1 MSQATRILLI
11 AAAIV
16 GLSALVGTVIGQAAP
31 V

>member
-1 MSQATRILLI
+1 MSQVTRTLLL

-16 GLSALVGTVIGQAAP
+16 ALSALVGTVIGRAAP